1 MSFSKWWLS
10 LCTSLN
16 VEDDERKLV
25 KICSFDISDSTDVNV
40 TTTTQLE
47 TTFFPFFCKAI
58 IFEISPI
65 HNVLD

>member
-10 LCTSLN
+10 LYTSLN
-16 VEDDERKLV
+16 VEEDERELV
-25 KICSFDISDSTDVNV
+25 KICSFGISDSTDVNV
-40 TTTTQLE
+40 TTTTQLG

-58 IFEISPI
+58 IFDTSTI